1 MYDNTFYKLNDS
13 VASPALNIDFGAYGI
28 DNSIGLKSTAEQ
40 IDYINNATGLA
51 SFPVLDL
58 NNSNVMVFSYYVKKE
73 KNNRMFYKSDFHQ
86 YVLLKNENKV
96 FHTKKIV
103 NDLTGFPEEIF
114 LSSYYGNI
122 SHEVWHKHYLVDIV
136 TPDQYFSRN
145 RNTGVS
151 QVIVNGIGQLTE
163 NDNPVIVLMK
173 LKSGSR
179 SQQELK

>member
-1 MYDNTFYKLNDS
+1 
-13 VASPALNIDFGAYGI
+13 
-28 DNSIGLKSTAEQ
+28 
-40 IDYINNATGLA
+40 
-51 SFPVLDL
+51 
-58 NNSNVMVFSYYVKKE
+58 
-73 KNNRMFYKSDFHQ
+73 MFYKSDFHQ